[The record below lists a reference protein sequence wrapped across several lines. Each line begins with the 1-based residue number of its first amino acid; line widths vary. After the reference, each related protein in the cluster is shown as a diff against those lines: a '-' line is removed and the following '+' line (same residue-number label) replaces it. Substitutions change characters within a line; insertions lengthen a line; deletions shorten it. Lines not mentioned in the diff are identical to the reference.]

1 MTHYLRFVT
10 VVAVLS
16 ALVVCAPVQ
25 AQTPDIDALRARAEQ
40 GNFLAQYDL
49 GFMYDT
55 GDGVPQDDARAV
67 RWYRLGAEQGH
78 ALAQFYLGLAYAE
91 GQGAPE
97 DDIQAHMW
105 YTLAAAGAPDN
116 ERRLQMAADR
126 DDVAQRMRPA
136 QIAEAQRLAREW
148 DAAYPREP

>member
-55 GDGVPQDDARAV
+55 GDGVPQDDAEAV
-67 RWYRLGAEQGH
+67 DVRL
-78 ALAQFYLGLAYAE
+78 
-91 GQGAPE
+91 
-97 DDIQAHMW
+97 
-105 YTLAAAGAPDN
+105 
-116 ERRLQMAADR
+116 
-126 DDVAQRMRPA
+126 
-136 QIAEAQRLAREW
+136 
-148 DAAYPREP
+148 

>member
-1 MTHYLRFVT
+1 MTQFIT
-10 VVAVLS
+10 SAAVLA
-16 ALVVCAPVQ
+16 ALLLCVPIQ
-25 AQTPDIDALRARAEQ
+25 AQTPQINAWRTYAARGNAEAQ
-40 GNFLAQYDL
+40 FLL
-49 GFMYDT
+49 GIAYVN
-55 GDGVPQDDARAV
+55 GEGVPQDDARAV

-116 ERRLQMAADR
+116 ERRVQMAAER

-148 DAAYPREP
+148 DAAHPREP